1 MFSTSIDTLEQRE
14 ALIELLEH
22 HFENVPQHMRRDA
35 AGIELAPY
43 RRTRRQIVVVRG
55 NRIARRG

>member
-14 ALIELLEH
+14 ALIDLFDR
-22 HFENVPQHMRRDA
+22 HFESGPRTRASA
-35 AGIELAPY
+35 ALEPAPH
-43 RRTRRQIVVVRG
+43 RRTRRQIVLVRG